1 MTGSHVVVNHARSD
15 DQKKVLEDIEK
26 SGECP
31 FCIGNL
37 AKRHKLP
44 ITLKTAHWIVT
55 ENQWPYKNAGIQIL
69 IIAVRHVESMLE
81 LNTEEWADWA
91 TVVVQASN
99 LYDIDAGAVC
109 MRFGDPE
116 VSGASVKHLHSQLIV
131 PNPEA
136 KGPVRYK
143 IGK

>member
-1 MTGSHVVVNHARSD
+1 MTGSHVIVGHARSD
-15 DQKKVLEDIEK
+15 EQKKVLEDIVE

-37 AKRHKLP
+37 TKHHKLP
-44 ITLKTAHWIVT
+44 ITLATDHWFVT
-55 ENQWPYKNAGIQIL
+55 ENQWPYKNAGIQVL
-69 IIAVRHVESMLE
+69 IIPVRHVETILE
-81 LNTEEWADWA
+81 LTTQEWADWA
-91 TVVVQASN
+91 TVVVQASY
-99 LYDIDAGAVC
+99 LYNIDAGAIC

-116 VSGASVKHLHSQLIV
+116 VSGASVRHLHSQLIV

-136 KGPVRYK
+136 KAPVRYK

>member
-1 MTGSHVVVNHARSD
+1 MTGSHVIVGHARSD
-15 DQKKVLEDIEK
+15 EQKKVLEDIAE

-37 AKRHKLP
+37 TKHHKLP
-44 ITLKTAHWIVT
+44 ITLSTAHWIVT
-55 ENQWPYKNAGIQIL
+55 ENQWPYENAGKQVL
-69 IIAVRHVESMLE
+69 IIAARHVESILQ
-81 LNTEEWADWA
+81 LTNDEWVDWA
-91 TVVVQASN
+91 TVVTQASY

-109 MRFGDPE
+109 MRFGDPQ
-116 VSGASVKHLHSQLIV
+116 VSGASVRHLHAQLIV
-131 PNPEA
+131 PSADA